1 MKKVVL
7 FALLAAS
14 SVSAW
19 SGDYVG
25 ASYGL
30 SRLSGCASGTACD
43 GAGRSFKL
51 LAGTDAPE
59 GLKAIGIK
67 SVEVSFAKMSGA
79 KQRYTA
85 LLPVQLQDNID
96 AGTPVSGRFTEDRQ
110 ASSMG
115 LSLVGRHQLTQGLS
129 FVARFGV
136 SYTTSTRTTHV
147 AVSYEDGNAVLQNYQ
162 GRVQEVSTSKLAPL
176 LGASLEYE
184 IVPGTKLST
193 GIDMTRYSGS
203 GDSAPY
209 WQFHLGVMQDL

>member
-19 SGDYVG
+19 SADYVG

-30 SRLSGCASGTACD
+30 SQLSGCAAGTECD
-43 GAGRSFKL
+43 GMGRSFKF

-59 GLKAIGIK
+59 RLKAIGIK
-67 SVEVSFAKMSGA
+67 SVEVSFAKMRGA
-79 KQRYTA
+79 KQQYTA

-115 LSLVGRHQLTQGLS
+115 LSLVSRHQFTQGLS
-129 FVARFGV
+129 FSARFGV
-136 SYTTSTRTTHV
+136 SYTTSTKTTHV
-147 AVSYEDGNAVLQNYQ
+147 SVSYEDENAVLQSYQ
-162 GRVQEVSTSKLAPL
+162 GRMQEVSTSKLAPL

-193 GIDMTRYSGS
+193 GLDMTRYSGA